1 MKTCVIPYGLLLI
14 LLITSISSAVNISP
28 ETMELN
34 LIGGDFITREIAILN
49 SHSYYVGCKV
59 STVILPDGD
68 GINVTYSNSAFTI
81 VPHTTFSLEIRINTS
96 INLKPCVYTIETK
109 LEFTNQDEVI
119 GFPATSSS
127 VFHHVIPPAHEET
140 LIPLGDVP
148 PEDNETILDDG
159 DDTTIINVEIP
170 PSFPFLELI
179 SFFFILSL
187 IILFTL
193 LMLRRKME
201 KKKK

>member
-1 MKTCVIPYGLLLI
+1 MVLFAPVL
-14 LLITSISSAVNISP
+14 SAVEIVPNIINVNV
-28 ETMELN
+28 T
-34 LIGGDFITREIAILN
+34 GGDSITREIAISN
-49 SHSYYVGCKV
+49 SQSYSVGCKV

-81 VPHTTFSLEIRINTS
+81 VSHTTFSLEIRINTS
-96 INLKPCVYTIETK
+96 INLKPCAYTIETK
-109 LEFTNQDEVI
+109 LEFTNQDEVLGI
-119 GFPATSSS
+119 PATSSS

-179 SFFFILSL
+179 ISFFILAL
-187 IILFTL
+187 IISFALLCLFKK
-193 LMLRRKME
+193 KME

>member
-1 MKTCVIPYGLLLI
+1 MKKILIIVILLGLMLLLPV
-14 LLITSISSAVNISP
+14 SSAIKVEP
-28 ETMELN
+28 ETIGLD
-34 LIGGDFITREIAILN
+34 LIGGDSITREIAISN

-81 VPHTTFSLEIRINTS
+81 APHTTFSLEIRINTS
-96 INLKPCVYTIETK
+96 INLKPCVYAIETR
-109 LEFTNQDEVI
+109 LEFVNQDKVI
-119 GFPATSSS
+119 SIPRTS
-127 VFHHVIPPAHEET
+127 VFCHVFSPAQEEI
-140 LIPLGDVP
+140 LIPLDNVP

-159 DDTTIINVEIP
+159 NDTTIINVEIP

-179 SFFFILSL
+179 ISFFILAL

-193 LMLRRKME
+193 LYLFKKKME
-201 KKKK
+201 QKK